1 MRLENRSTRHETPK
15 LLPLVEFAVRQAK
28 YASLAT
34 LRLVD
39 ARKPD
44 QIIGGYSWKFDP
56 QVGDLTLVAPSLVKM
71 TLSAAERYPRL
82 QRARSGGWCR
92 SSSQTW
98 EEEFLLVLAH
108 ELRHVDQFWGERI
121 TDAHKAEVDAERFAL
136 RCIATISGKG
146 RDKSLQPNLPGA
158 CPQNTKRSFTV
169 NVDRRDDG
177 GGLPW
182 CLQGQDSSLVPRCPR
197 ARQDSP
203 GAAG

>member
-39 ARKPD
+39 ARKPE

-56 QVGDLTLVAPSLVKM
+56 QVGDLALVAPSLVKM
-71 TLSAAERYPRL
+71 TLSAAERYPRC
-82 QRARSGGWCR
+82 SEHVPEVGPIEF
-92 SSSQTW
+92 QTW

-136 RCIATISGKG
+136 R
-146 RDKSLQPNLPGA
+146 SLQRYR
-158 CPQNTKRSFTV
+158 KRS
-169 NVDRRDDG
+169 
-177 GGLPW
+177 
-182 CLQGQDSSLVPRCPR
+182 
-197 ARQDSP
+197 RQKS
-203 GAAG
+203 AT